1 MHVFDGW
8 LPLYKGSNGTTPN
21 PLITQLLGNAYIL
34 KDYDVDLGI
43 SLLVNNIHSSYSRVR
58 VSFA

>member
-1 MHVFDGW
+1 MGGC
-8 LPLYKGSNGTTPN
+8 LCTKGSNGTTPN

-43 SLLVNNIHSSYSRVR
+43 SVLVNNIHSSYSRVR